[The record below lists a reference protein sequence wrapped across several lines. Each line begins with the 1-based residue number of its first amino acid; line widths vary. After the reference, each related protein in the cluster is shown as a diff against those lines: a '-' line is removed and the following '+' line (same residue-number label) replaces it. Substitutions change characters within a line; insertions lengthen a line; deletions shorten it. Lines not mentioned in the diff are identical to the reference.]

1 MAQVVN
7 ALTQWYNTIMANAD
21 PRAKDWPL
29 TGSPFPMLTI
39 IASYLYFVKVFGPAY
54 MKDRKPF
61 QINGII
67 VAYNLLMVILSAFFF
82 FYGGSKTYLSGKYN
96 WMCEPVNY
104 STDEESLLL
113 VNIGWW
119 YLMLKIAEFADTIF
133 FVLRKKFNHISTLH
147 VVHHTSVAW
156 GVWIGLKF
164 GPGGHNAFFPFIN
177 CFIHMIMYSYY
188 CLAALGPHMQK
199 YLWWKKYLTQMQM
212 IQFIIATIHAAIPIF
227 YDCGFQ
233 PVFAYIIIFHAI
245 LFFVMFYNFYRK
257 TYNEELRMK
266 NQSKKFLEEMKKA
279 EELKKNQ
286 SAKELKN
293 EQKKVK

>member
-7 ALTQWYNTIMANAD
+7 ILTHWYTSVMAHAD

-29 TGSPFPMLTI
+29 GGSPFPLLTI

-54 MKDRKPF
+54 MKARKPF
-61 QINGII
+61 QINGLI

-82 FYGGSKTYLSGKYN
+82 FYGGSKTYLLGNYN
-96 WMCEPVNY
+96 YFCEPVNY
-104 STDEESLLL
+104 STDEDSMLMVHL
-113 VNIGWW
+113 GWW
-119 YLMLKIAEFADTIF
+119 YLLLKIAEFSDTIF

-147 VVHHTSVAW
+147 VVHHTTVAW

-177 CFIHMIMYSYY
+177 CFVHMIMYSYY
-188 CLAALGPHMQK
+188 CLAALGPQMQK
-199 YLWWKKYLTQMQM
+199 YLWWKKFLTQLQM

-245 LFFVMFYNFYRK
+245 LFFAMFYNFYQK
-257 TYNEELRMK
+257 TYREECKMRNK
-266 NQSKKFLEEMKKA
+266 SRKFIEEMAAAAAAENQNKNGKA
-279 EELKKNQ
+279 D
-286 SAKELKN
+286 
-293 EQKKVK
+293 